1 MRTKVLAFVFLSSI
15 LILSACSGKDV
26 SATDVAVAVALTQTA
41 AVPVEAP
48 AEAQPTA
55 ETVDQP
61 PAAEAVRIELAP
73 GQTSWYTNGDLN
85 AGSAQYVLAG
95 QAGQQVT
102 FWLTPDP
109 LLEFAALDIH
119 SADGNRYSASP
130 EIYWSNVLP
139 STQDYFIDIVSL
151 SNKGGTYQLVMEV
164 SPTTIDPALGAMY
177 EPIPDTLCQDLGAAA
192 SEALNV
198 DFSIET
204 RAPFFETIGGE
215 AGQGCRLRTAG
226 NGTMFSNPW
235 DVVDTLSNSV
245 GLGWNRIPTYAADGP
260 TGTMIALSRDMGLM
274 LITAGW
280 QPDMGAECPTDQPI
294 TACNLA
300 PEQMIYTIKVN
311 IAQYKAD
318 FSLDGQWVDPVT
330 GFTLNLYQDWKSIYG
345 NHVMVAQDGNKI
357 DSLDVSI
364 NGMLNGQTAT
374 VQFQSSFSTDQGT
387 ARITY
392 LDVNTIQWK
401 IIDPPDGEFYLP
413 FEATLNR

>member
-41 AVPVEAP
+41 AAPVEP
-48 AEAQPTA
+48 QAETQPTA

-73 GQTSWYTNGDLN
+73 GQTSWVTNGDLN

-280 QPDMGAECPTDQPI
+280 QPDMGVECPSDQPI

-300 PEQMIYTIKVN
+300 PEQKIYTIKVN

-345 NHVMVAQDGNKI
+345 NHVMVTQDGNKI

-364 NGMLNGQTAT
+364 NGMLNGQTVN
-374 VQFQSSFSTDQGT
+374 VQFQSSFSTDPGT
-387 ARITY
+387 AQITY

>member
-1 MRTKVLAFVFLSSI
+1 MRIKVLAFVFLSSI
-15 LILSACSGKDV
+15 LILSACSEKDV
-26 SATDVAVAVALTQTA
+26 SATDVAVAVSLTQTA
-41 AVPVEAP
+41 ASPVEP
-48 AEAQPTA
+48 QVETLPTA
-55 ETVDQP
+55 ETVEQP
-61 PAAEAVRIELAP
+61 PAAEDVRIELAP

-102 FWLTPDP
+102 FWLTPGPAPDS
-109 LLEFAALDIH
+109 AALDIH
-119 SADGNRYSASP
+119 SADGNRYSTSP

-139 STQDYFIDIVSL
+139 SSQDYFIDIFSL
-151 SNKGGTYQLVMEV
+151 SNEGVTYQLVLEV
-164 SPTTIDPALGAMY
+164 SPTAIDPALGAMY

-204 RAPFFETIGGE
+204 RAPFFDQIGGE

-226 NGTMFSNPW
+226 NGTMFSNPR
-235 DVVDTLSNSV
+235 DVVNTLVNSV
-245 GLGWNRIPTYAADGP
+245 GLGWNQIPTYAADGP
-260 TGTMIALSRDMGLM
+260 TGAQMGLSRDMGLM
-274 LITAGW
+274 IVTADW
-280 QPDMGAECPTDQPI
+280 QPDMGVECPSDQPI

-300 PEQMIYTIKVN
+300 PEQKIYTIKVN

-345 NHVMVAQDGNKI
+345 NHVMVTQDRNKI

-374 VQFQSSFSTDQGT
+374 VQFQSSFSMDPGT
-387 ARITY
+387 AQITY

-401 IIDPPDGEFYLP
+401 IIEPPDGEYYLP